1 MTVTAQGGAMRLPA
15 PTTFQGKQIS
25 KKGSLYAVGTAGIM
39 FSALIHFFWLP
50 YPKGIIISLGNTGF
64 VSDTVTSAIYYIF
77 ITVYLVSVYR
87 ILSRTIDYDSKHTVI
102 KYFFH

>member
-1 MTVTAQGGAMRLPA
+1 MRLPA

-39 FSALIHFFWLP
+39 FSALMHFFWLP

-64 VSDTVTSAIYYIF
+64 VSDALTSAIYSSSSQCISCRC
-77 ITVYLVSVYR
+77 IG
-87 ILSRTIDYDSKHTVI
+87 
-102 KYFFH
+102 YFRGQ

>member
-1 MTVTAQGGAMRLPA
+1 MTVTAQGGALRLPA
-15 PTTFQGKQIS
+15 PTTCHGTQIS
-25 KKGSLYAVGTAGIM
+25 QKGRRYALGTAGIM
-39 FSALIHFFWLP
+39 FSALMHFFWLP

-64 VSDTVTSAIYYIF
+64 MSDALTSAIYYIF

-102 KYFFH
+102 KYVFP